1 MCINIGD
8 VHQCIGYCLIHLDTC
23 IIFQIKLK
31 EKPNS
36 KSKEDNVSD
45 HLIQNENSSNER
57 LFGEDKST
65 KENHDEVLLHK
76 QFLYLSKS
84 SLAKA
89 RFVYLIVNKR
99 TSSFAPS
106 I

>member
-1 MCINIGD
+1 M
-8 VHQCIGYCLIHLDTC
+8 
-23 IIFQIKLK
+23 FQIKLK
-31 EKPNS
+31 ENPTS
-36 KSKEDNVSD
+36 KSKEDN
-45 HLIQNENSSNER
+45 HALEHIIQPENNSNER
-57 LFGEDKST
+57 LFGQDKSNH
-65 KENHDEVLLHK
+65 ENEDEWLLHK
-76 QFLYLSKS
+76 QFLYLSMS